1 MAHGYY
7 YAVMGDYAVDIA
19 RAPQIL
25 FPGNRSLL
33 ALTTSDLQLLA
44 KRSHFP
50 DPSEEEIT
58 DKSKPMA

>member
-7 YAVMGDYAVDIA
+7 HAVMGGYAVDIT
-19 RAPQIL
+19 RAPQIP

-33 ALTTSDLQLLA
+33 ALTTWLLA
-44 KRSHFP
+44 KKEPDYFP